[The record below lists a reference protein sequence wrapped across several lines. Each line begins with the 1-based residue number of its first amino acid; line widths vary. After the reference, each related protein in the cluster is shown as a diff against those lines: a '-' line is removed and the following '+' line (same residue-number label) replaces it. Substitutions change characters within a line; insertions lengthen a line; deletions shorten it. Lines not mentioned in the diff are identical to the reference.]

1 MVVDDDDD
9 ELHRLLHG
17 GDELLREHEVRPVA
31 DEHED
36 VALRRGHAHAE
47 SPRDL
52 VAHRRVAV
60 LDVVT
65 LRVTRSPELVQVAGH
80 RAGGADDYVLG
91 RRDGI
96 HAADDLALRRK
107 GRGRERVQTLDLAVP
122 VLREPLRL
130 GPVGIRDAVRGGR
143 ERRDRRARVADEREA
158 GVLVRVELRDVHVD
172 EAHVARLERGLRHG
186 REVAPACPYPD
197 DEVGLLRERVRG
209 AVPGDT
215 DRTDAS
221 RVVVR
226 EGAFAGLRLGDGDAA
241 RLRPHRERDR
251 RARVD
256 DAAARDDERPLRAG
270 DERPRALERRAIRQA
285 TLDVPH
291 PLREEVLGHVER
303 LGLHVLRQRQRH
315 GSGVRRAHQDA
326 HGRERGRDD
335 LLRPRDAVPVARERL
350 ERVVHGHVPARGDLE
365 LLQDRIGDARG
376 EDVAGEQEH
385 GDAVHGRDRGAGE
398 HVRRAGTDR
407 ARARERLQ
415 AVPHAR
421 VPDGGVHHALLVLRL
436 VVRQE
441 ASALFQRLA
450 HPGDVAVPEDPPAP
464 GEEALLAAVALDVL
478 AREEAH
484 EGLGHGEPDRGHV
497 SVQYGA
503 SNESRMKV
511 ATAPI
516 SWGACEI
523 PEWGEVLPYARVLD
537 EMSASG
543 YAGTELGPPDYL
555 PRDAKTLA
563 RELSARR
570 LAMVG
575 AFCPVPLHD
584 PERRISALRTAAATA
599 RLVAELGG
607 SVLVLAAEGDDRRSA
622 IAGRV
627 PADGSASLDE
637 RGWYY
642 ANALVDRVARN
653 AREHGITTAF
663 HPHAASYVEAPH
675 EIERLLAGTD
685 AALVGLCLDTG
696 HVAYGG
702 ANPALLAKDHGGR
715 VKHVHLKD
723 LRRRVHQDAVRRG
736 IDFRDAVGE
745 GVFAPLGDGDLD
757 LRGTLDELR
766 DAGYDGWLVVE
777 QDIRLGITPEAAPL
791 ADALRSREFIRQ
803 AIGV

>member
-1 MVVDDDDD
+1 
-9 ELHRLLHG
+9 
-17 GDELLREHEVRPVA
+17 
-31 DEHED
+31 
-36 VALRRGHAHAE
+36 
-47 SPRDL
+47 
-52 VAHRRVAV
+52 
-60 LDVVT
+60 
-65 LRVTRSPELVQVAGH
+65 
-80 RAGGADDYVLG
+80 
-91 RRDGI
+91 
-96 HAADDLALRRK
+96 
-107 GRGRERVQTLDLAVP
+107 
-122 VLREPLRL
+122 
-130 GPVGIRDAVRGGR
+130 
-143 ERRDRRARVADEREA
+143 
-158 GVLVRVELRDVHVD
+158 
-172 EAHVARLERGLRHG
+172 
-186 REVAPACPYPD
+186 
-197 DEVGLLRERVRG
+197 
-209 AVPGDT
+209 
-215 DRTDAS
+215 
-221 RVVVR
+221 
-226 EGAFAGLRLGDGDAA
+226 
-241 RLRPHRERDR
+241 
-251 RARVD
+251 
-256 DAAARDDERPLRAG
+256 
-270 DERPRALERRAIRQA
+270 
-285 TLDVPH
+285 
-291 PLREEVLGHVER
+291 
-303 LGLHVLRQRQRH
+303 
-315 GSGVRRAHQDA
+315 
-326 HGRERGRDD
+326 
-335 LLRPRDAVPVARERL
+335 
-350 ERVVHGHVPARGDLE
+350 
-365 LLQDRIGDARG
+365 
-376 EDVAGEQEH
+376 
-385 GDAVHGRDRGAGE
+385 
-398 HVRRAGTDR
+398 
-407 ARARERLQ
+407 
-415 AVPHAR
+415 
-421 VPDGGVHHALLVLRL
+421 
-436 VVRQE
+436 
-441 ASALFQRLA
+441 
-450 HPGDVAVPEDPPAP
+450 
-464 GEEALLAAVALDVL
+464 
-478 AREEAH
+478 
-484 EGLGHGEPDRGHV
+484 
-497 SVQYGA
+497 
-503 SNESRMKV
+503 MKV

-563 RELSARR
+563 RELAARR

-637 RGWYY
+637 RGWGH

-653 AREHGITTAF
+653 AREHGVTTAF

-685 AALVGLCLDTG
+685 PALVGLCLDTG

-702 ANPALLAKDHGGR
+702 ADPALLAKDHGAR

-803 AIGV
+803 AIGA